1 MSVTVSQYV
10 LKVSSRCDLACDH
23 CYVYEHADQ
32 SWRHKPRNI
41 DAQTVS
47 QAAWRI
53 AEHAGQHELSRVHV
67 VLHGGEPLLLGH
79 DGLRRVIETLRSLI
93 DPVARLDLRI
103 HTNGVRLDES
113 VCGLFSEY
121 GVQVGISLD
130 GDRAANDRHRR
141 FANGQSSFPQAG
153 QALALLRRPE
163 YRHLYA
169 GILCTI
175 DVRNDPIAVY
185 EALLAEAPPRLDFL
199 LPHATWDQ
207 PPYRPPG
214 SSTPYADWLGR
225 IHARWLADGR
235 PLPIRFFDSLLAAWE
250 GRPSGS
256 EAAGLD
262 PVDLLVIE
270 TDGSWEQADSL
281 KTAYDGAPA
290 TGLDVFTHS
299 VNEAVAHPGVAA
311 RQVGLAARCATCRDC
326 ELVRA
331 CGGGLYAHRYKSG
344 SGFDNPSVYCDE
356 LKVLIP
362 QVISRPRTAAVAPER
377 EIDLMGPHV
386 MSEAAFDLLS
396 AGPGDVAVM
405 ETLADSR
412 SVVNRVLV
420 AHVASAL
427 NGKNGE
433 LRRAAA
439 EGWELLTVLD
449 REQPGVV
456 SDVLAY
462 PYVQAWAAHC
472 LREDAAADPDLDR
485 DRAHLAGLA
494 ATAAMRAGLETELLL
509 PVRDGFTH
517 LPGEGALAVGTGT
530 GPVAVVRIA
539 PSGVSSRHGTGEW
552 RAVRRVG
559 AAQMSFT
566 VEDLDPFR
574 DCHAWT
580 PAGRLAA
587 PDWDAW
593 HEGLTQACQQ
603 LAAEV
608 PAYAAVMAAGLR
620 SVVPM
625 RPGSGRRQSGTS
637 RRAVGA
643 LALALPGDV
652 AMLSELL
659 VHEMQHSKLAALS
672 DLIDLVHPADDGAR
686 FAVPW
691 RDDLRPVDALLQ
703 GTYAHLAVAELW
715 RVRSSRVPD
724 GRALELFRT
733 YRSWVEN
740 GIDSLR
746 SADNLTPEGERFV
759 AGMGAA
765 VQAWADDG

>member
-1 MSVTVSQYV
+1 MSVTVGQYV

-41 DAQTVS
+41 DAHTVS

-93 DPVARLDLRI
+93 DPVTRLDLRI

-113 VCGLFSEY
+113 VCGLFSEH
-121 GVQVGISLD
+121 GVRVGISLD

-141 FANGQSSFPQAG
+141 FANGQSSFPQVG
-153 QALALLRRPE
+153 QALALLRQPE

-175 DVRNDPIAVY
+175 DVRNDPIGVY
-185 EALLAEAPPRLDFL
+185 EALRAEAPPRLDFL
-199 LPHATWDQ
+199 LPHATWDH
-207 PPYRPPG
+207 PPSRPPG
-214 SSTPYADWLGR
+214 SPTPYADWLGR

-299 VNEAVAHPGVAA
+299 VDEAVAHPGVAA
-311 RQVGLAARCATCRDC
+311 RQAGLAARCATCRDC

-331 CGGGLYAHRYKSG
+331 CGGGLYAHRYRSG
-344 SGFDNPSVYCDE
+344 NGFDNPSVYCDE

-362 QVISRPRTAAVAPER
+362 QVIAPPKTVVRASERGQDLTALPATA
-377 EIDLMGPHV
+377 L
-386 MSEAAFDLLS
+386 DLLS
-396 AGPGDVAVM
+396 AGPGDVAAM
-405 ETLADSR
+405 EALAESR
-412 SVVNRVLV
+412 LLVNRALV

-427 NGKNGE
+427 DGRNGE
-433 LRRAAA
+433 LRQAAA
-439 EGWELLTVLD
+439 EGWELLIALD
-449 REQPGVV
+449 HEQPDVV

-472 LREDAAADPDLDR
+472 LREDAPADPDLDL
-485 DRAHLAGLA
+485 DLAHLAGLA
-494 ATAAMRAGLETELLL
+494 AAAAMRAGLETELLL
-509 PVRDGFTH
+509 PVRDGIVH
-517 LPGEGALAVGTGT
+517 LPGAGALAVGSSA
-530 GPVAVVRIA
+530 GPAAVVRVA
-539 PSGVSSRHGTGEW
+539 SSGVSSRHGTGDW
-552 RAVRRVG
+552 RAVRRVA

-580 PAGRLAA
+580 PAGRLTAT
-587 PDWDAW
+587 DWEAW
-593 HEGLTQACQQ
+593 HGGLTQACHQ
-603 LAAEV
+603 LVAEV
-608 PAYAAVMAAGLR
+608 PAYAAVMATGLR

-625 RPGSGRRQSGTS
+625 RPGSGHRQSGTS
-637 RRAVGA
+637 RHAVGA

-659 VHEMQHSKLAALS
+659 VHEMQHTKLAALG
-672 DLIDLVHPADDGAR
+672 DLIDLVHPADDGPR

-703 GTYAHLAVAELW
+703 GTYAHLAVADLW
-715 RVRSSRVPD
+715 RVRSGHAADSRS
-724 GRALELFRT
+724 GELFRT
-733 YRSWVEN
+733 YRSWVED
-740 GIDSLR
+740 GIDTLL
-746 SADNLTPEGERFV
+746 SADGLTPAGERFV
-759 AGMGAA
+759 GGMGTA
-765 VQAWADDG
+765 VQAWAHDS